1 MPLVLF
7 WYIMRDL
14 LKVLAISTS
23 VLVVVIAFG
32 AAIKPISDGALGPL
46 DLIKYIGLAIP
57 PMLQFAV
64 PFSAAFSA
72 TIVYHRMAADN
83 EVAGCAASGVPYTN
97 LLMPAATL
105 GVALTIGLSVL
116 ANYVSPWFWERME
129 RTAHLDAPEF
139 FLRSATRGVPVKADK
154 QLIYARNARRI
165 DPPEGS
171 DAYASLW
178 VEGLLVVTLRD
189 GIPSDEY
196 SARQALFDLHRRP
209 GMTVMTS
216 VFRDPRGTNPGR
228 IQAWLE
234 HFEGPRLAIPDQF
247 RSKTKFMALGQLQE
261 ISDHPE
267 TFWKVATR
275 VDELRMWLSD
285 RLLYAEINQILKQ
298 TGRIE
303 LTPELPGAST
313 GPTDR
318 RWIIYADSLRTIS
331 QNRWQVN
338 PPNGRDHCRIILF
351 DRGRALTEYR
361 AKSTIVDVQP
371 QLLDEPILTLELRDL
386 EQVNLTDPSAMP
398 VARDTAELVGL
409 RYLKPIGL
417 LENRT
422 DQGLMNA
429 ELRQRSATELVQLIR
444 QDDYQF
450 AEPMV
455 RAIRREIGRLQG
467 VILSRLHERT
477 ALSLACLIMMLL
489 GSVLALALRNAL
501 PLTVYLL
508 SFIPAVVGILL
519 IASGSDLV
527 KSIDVSDIWGLLVLW
542 SGNAG
547 MAAFVSLI
555 YWKVTRN

>member
-1 MPLVLF
+1 
-7 WYIMRDL
+7 MRDL
-14 LKVLAISTS
+14 LKVLTISTS
-23 VLVVVIAFG
+23 ILVVVIVFG
-32 AAIKPISDGALGPL
+32 AAIKPLSDSALGPL
-46 DLIKYIGLAIP
+46 DLIKYIGFAIP

-72 TIVYHRMAADN
+72 TIVYHRMATDN
-83 EVAGCAASGVPYTN
+83 EVAGCAASGVSYSN

-105 GVALTIGLSVL
+105 GVALTIGLSIL

-129 RTAHLDAPEF
+129 RMAHLDAPEY
-139 FLRSATRGVPVKADK
+139 FLRSVNRGVPVRADK
-154 QLIYARNARRI
+154 QLIYARTARRLV
-165 DPPEGS
+165 PPEGS

-189 GIPSDEY
+189 GIPADEY
-196 SARQALFDLHRRP
+196 SARQAFFDLHRRP
-209 GMTVMTS
+209 GMTVMAS
-216 VFRDPRGTNPGR
+216 AFHDPRGTDPGR
-228 IQAWLE
+228 VQAWLE

-275 VDELRMWLSD
+275 VDDLRMWLSD
-285 RLLYAEINQILKQ
+285 RLLFAEINQILTQ
-298 TGRIE
+298 AGRVE
-303 LTPELPGAST
+303 FTPDQPGS
-313 GPTDR
+313 PDDLNDR
-318 RWIIYADSLRTIS
+318 RWVIYADSLKTLA
-331 QNRWQVN
+331 QNRWQII
-338 PPNGRDHCRIILF
+338 PSRGRDHTRVVLF
-351 DRGRALTEYR
+351 DHGRALNEYR
-361 AKSTIVDVQP
+361 ARSTTVEVRP
-371 QLLDEPILTLELRDL
+371 QLLDEPIITLVMKDL

-417 LENRT
+417 MDNRSPEGT
-422 DQGLMNA
+422 IAA
-429 ELRQRSATELVQLIR
+429 ELRQRSANELVQLIR
-444 QDDYQF
+444 QDDRQY
-450 AEPMV
+450 AEQLV
-455 RAIRREIGRLQG
+455 RSILREIGRLQG

-508 SFIPAVVGILL
+508 SFLPAIVGILL

-527 KSIDVSDIWGLLVLW
+527 KSIDLDDVWGLLVLW

-547 MAAFVSLI
+547 MAAFISLV